1 MTTAT
6 IAPAHAPHDAHR
18 TGASAP
24 GSASHSGS
32 GHSARPVGNALRAV
46 TVFFTTAF
54 SVAVLGEYGEEAG
67 IKRH

>member
-6 IAPAHAPHDAHR
+6 FPPAHAPHDAHR
-18 TGASAP
+18 TGASAM
-24 GSASHSGS
+24 GSASHSAS
-32 GHSARPVGNALRAV
+32 GHSVGNALRAV

>member
-6 IAPAHAPHDAHR
+6 FTPAHAPHDAHR
-18 TGASAP
+18 TGASAM
-24 GSASHSGS
+24 GSASHSAAS
-32 GHSARPVGNALRAV
+32 AHSVGNALRAL
-46 TVFFTTAF
+46 TVFFTAAF